1 LEYRQQKHSK
11 EVDILQRRL
20 EASEVRNEEMT
31 MLNNDA
37 TKPLLRQIES
47 MREKQQQSM
56 QDWDQIEQGLQQR
69 IKDIER
75 EKINAAEQN
84 NMMQSKLTDMVL

>member
-11 EVDILQRRL
+11 EVDTLQRRL

>member
-1 LEYRQQKHSK
+1 MEYRQQKHSK
-11 EVDILQRRL
+11 EVDTLQRRL

-47 MREKQQQSM
+47 LREKQQQSM
-56 QDWDQIEQGLQQR
+56 QDWDQIEQGFQQR